1 VTILG
6 EINSAAYFPAIF
18 LQSVHA
24 SQCVFCAD
32 FNFSLYGE
40 KIEMDFAAEVV
51 CSALR
56 NINYETMNSGNTK
69 AQTVAVS
76 LAANP
81 IVEKCL
87 AKMAND
93 VTAQVRDKLIDI
105 IISVLAR
112 ECEDFDGESV
122 RRLILAELESAPL
135 AFELEKRATVPKTT
149 KTKVVEI
156 DADGNPVKKV
166 RTPKEPKEKAPK
178 AAKAPKAVL
187 SEEEREALKAAKKAE
202 REAAKEARKAEKEAA
217 KDADKEAEKEA
228 AKAEKAAAKEAA
240 KAEKAA
246 AREAAKAVAKAEREA
261 AKLAKPAKEQR
272 IPIPWCGAR
281 IPGRC
286 EALRSYHGLFAQC
299 TADATEIS
307 AFCPSCEKSGAKFG
321 TCAMRA
327 ACGLFDYTDPSGK
340 KCVRLANVIDKFGF
354 EHHAEEMFQVE
365 ADKYDITIP
374 HEHFEKEVKQ
384 RGRPKSSSPRAR
396 PATKIATSDT
406 GSGSETETDDEE
418 YQAKKQAKQQ
428 QRKKVV
434 KTVAA
439 ADADAAPKKRG
450 RPAKAKEA
458 APAPKD
464 DLIQNLVASAK
475 KSATPKAKE
484 AKANSAP
491 TSPELSEEE
500 FAPVVVAKPATK
512 PVVVAKPAAAA
523 KPVIKAKKAKA
534 PERKVVES
542 DGEKFWVEQYSGE
555 QILVRCGDNYA
566 FNLEGEGLGAWDDK
580 TKTVIEEEE
589 SSSESDEE

>member
-1 VTILG
+1 MQPKS
-6 EINSAAYFPAIF
+6 NP
-18 LQSVHA
+18 
-24 SQCVFCAD
+24 
-32 FNFSLYGE
+32 
-40 KIEMDFAAEVV
+40 K
-51 CSALR
+51 
-56 NINYETMNSGNTK
+56 YETMNSGNTK
-69 AQTVAVS
+69 APTVAVS
-76 LAANP
+76 LVANP

-87 AKMAND
+87 TKMAND

-105 IISVLAR
+105 IIAVLAR
-112 ECEDFDGESV
+112 ECEEFDGETV
-122 RRLILAELESAPL
+122 RRLILAELESAPV

-149 KTKVVEI
+149 KTKVVDL

-166 RTPKEPKEKAPK
+166 RIPKEPKEKAPK

-187 SEEEREALKAAKKAE
+187 TEEERESLKAAKKAE
-202 REAAKEARKAEKEAA
+202 KEAAKEARKAEKAAA
-217 KDADKEAEKEA
+217 KEANKDAEKEA

-240 KAEKAA
+240 KAERAA
-246 AREAAKAVAKAEREA
+246 AKKAEKEAAKAEREA

-272 IPIPWCGAR
+272 IPIPWCGVR

-354 EHHAEEMFQVE
+354 EYHAVEMFQVE

-396 PATKIATSDT
+396 PASATKIATSDT
-406 GSGSETETDDEE
+406 GSGSGSETETDDEE

-428 QRKKVV
+428 QQQRKKVT
-434 KTVAA
+434 KTADAA
-439 ADADAAPKKRG
+439 AADAAPKKRG

-475 KSATPKAKE
+475 KSATPKAK
-484 AKANSAP
+484 ATSATSAP

-500 FAPVVVAKPATK
+500 VSPVAVVAKPAVTLK
-512 PVVVAKPAAAA
+512 AKP
-523 KPVIKAKKAKA
+523 KAKAAA

-542 DGEKFWVEQYSGE
+542 DGEKFWVEQFDGK
-555 QILVRCGDNYA
+555 QILVRCSDNYA

-580 TKTVIEEEE
+580 TKTVVDDEE
-589 SSSESDEE
+589 SDDE

>member
-1 VTILG
+1 MQPKS
-6 EINSAAYFPAIF
+6 NP
-18 LQSVHA
+18 
-24 SQCVFCAD
+24 
-32 FNFSLYGE
+32 
-40 KIEMDFAAEVV
+40 
-51 CSALR
+51 
-56 NINYETMNSGNTK
+56 NYETMNSGNTN

-105 IISVLAR
+105 IIAVLAR

-122 RRLILAELESAPL
+122 RRLLLAELESAPL
-135 AFELEKRATVPKTT
+135 AFELEKRATVSKAT
-149 KTKVVEI
+149 KTKDVEL
-156 DADGNPVKKV
+156 DADGNTVKKV
-166 RTPKEPKEKAPK
+166 RPPKELKEKAPK

-187 SEEEREALKAAKKAE
+187 TEEERETLKAAKKAE
-202 REAAKEARKAEKEAA
+202 KEAAKEAAKAEKAANKEAN
-217 KDADKEAEKEA
+217 KDAEKEA

-246 AREAAKAVAKAEREA
+246 TREAAKEAAKAEKEA

-272 IPIPWCGAR
+272 LPIPWCGER

-299 TADATEIS
+299 TADSTEIS

-327 ACGLFDYTDPSGK
+327 SCGLFDYTDPSGK
-340 KCVRLANVIDKFGF
+340 KCVRLANVVEKFGF
-354 EHHAEEMFQVE
+354 TTTQAFHEE
-365 ADKYDITIP
+365 AAKHDITIP
-374 HEHFEKEVKQ
+374 YEHLEKEVKQ

-396 PATKIATSDT
+396 PAAKIATSDT

-418 YQAKKQAKQQ
+418 YQAKKLAKQQ
-428 QRKKVV
+428 QRKKVT
-434 KTVAA
+434 KTADAAA
-439 ADADAAPKKRG
+439 ADAEAAPKKRG

-458 APAPKD
+458 APEPKD

-475 KSATPKAKE
+475 KSATPKP
-484 AKANSAP
+484 KATSAP

-500 FAPVVVAKPATK
+500 VTPVVVVVAKPAVTLK
-512 PVVVAKPAAAA
+512 AKP
-523 KPVIKAKKAKA
+523 KAKAAA

-542 DGEKFWVEQYSGE
+542 DGEKFWVEQFDGE
-555 QILVRCGDNYA
+555 QILVRCSDNYA

-580 TKTVIEEEE
+580 NKTVVDDEE
-589 SSSESDEE
+589 SDDE